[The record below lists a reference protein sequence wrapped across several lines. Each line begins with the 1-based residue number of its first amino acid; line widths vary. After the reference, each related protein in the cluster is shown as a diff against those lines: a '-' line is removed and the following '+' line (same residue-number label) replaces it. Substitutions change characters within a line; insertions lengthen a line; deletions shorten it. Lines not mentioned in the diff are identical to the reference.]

1 MLQNNIYKQHQK
13 IQSLKNRAIQNDIM
27 KKPQHILIVD
37 IVANA
42 KVDNK
47 TLTTK
52 EINDKIKI
60 EVGNEFTE
68 SVIRH
73 AITNLIEKEI
83 LITVVKK
90 GINHIA
96 LGKDVN
102 VKEFVPLT
110 QLIPII
116 ITTLIGSFLILYD
129 VFVIHTRFNELGY
142 GLILY
147 NCFLMFSNYI
157 EYEFDLKSLKFSFL
171 ESMKKF
177 KIFLKKVKVEKFS
190 QK

>member
-1 MLQNNIYKQHQK
+1 
-13 IQSLKNRAIQNDIM
+13 M